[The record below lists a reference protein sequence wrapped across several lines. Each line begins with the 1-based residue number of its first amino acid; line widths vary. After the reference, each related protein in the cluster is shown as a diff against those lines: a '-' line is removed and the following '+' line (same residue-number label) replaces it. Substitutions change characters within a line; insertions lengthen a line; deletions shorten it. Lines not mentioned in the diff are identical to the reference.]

1 MKKTTKTLMSLM
13 AVVAVS
19 LGLFLSCSKEADS
32 KPQFI
37 FKPAPNKDVAA
48 KINGKDVTYDEL
60 LEGVENELYEAEMK
74 VHEIKMNRLRALV
87 LKKFMEAD
95 PAYKG
100 DNDKFLNEQIASSI
114 KVTDKAVMAFAKE
127 RNIPK
132 ENLNAQLKDR
142 IKKFLQNEEKQK
154 AIDNWI
160 AKKTKN
166 KPVEV
171 YLTRPTRPVKDV
183 SAGDAP
189 FMGGADAKV
198 TIVEFSDFQ
207 CPFCARGAK
216 LMTELKKKY
225 GNKVKVAFKN
235 FPLPFHNHAKKA
247 AEAGLCAYEQNKDK
261 FWKLHD
267 KMFADQSGLNKD
279 GLVAKAVSIG
289 LDKKKF
295 ETCLSSGK
303 HAARVNA
310 DMEEGKK
317 VGVKS
322 TPTFFVNGKMVNGAQ
337 PIEVFSEL
345 IDEELA
351 K

>member
-1 MKKTTKTLMSLM
+1 MRNRMKTLSFLAMMLLG
-13 AVVAVS
+13 A
-19 LGLFLSCSKEADS
+19 LGLFISCTKEVDS

-37 FKPAPNKDVAA
+37 FKPAPNKEAA
-48 KINGKDVTYDEL
+48 AMVNGKVITYSEL
-60 LEGVENELYEAEMK
+60 TEGVENDLYEAEMK
-74 VHEIKMNRLRALV
+74 VHEIKMNRLKALV

-100 DNDKFLNEQIASSI
+100 DNDKFLNEQIAKTI
-114 KVTDKAVMAFAKE
+114 KITEKQIMAFAKE

-132 ENLNAQLKDR
+132 ENLNDQLKER
-142 IKKFLQNEEKQK
+142 IKSFLENESKQT

-160 AKKTKN
+160 ATKTKKN
-166 KPVEV
+166 PVEV
-171 YLTRPTRPVKDV
+171 YLTKPNRPVKEV
-183 SAGDAP
+183 TAGDAP
-189 FMGGADAKV
+189 FIGGADAKV

-207 CPFCARGAK
+207 CPFCARGAT
-216 LMTELKKKY
+216 LMTDLKKKY
-225 GNKVKVAFKN
+225 GNKIKVAFKN

-247 AEAGLCAYEQNKDK
+247 AEAGLCAHEQKADS

-267 KMFADQSGLNKD
+267 KMFADQAGLNRD
-279 GLVAKAVSIG
+279 GLIAKAVSVG
-289 LDKKKF
+289 LNKEKF
-295 ETCLSSGK
+295 TTCLDSGK
-303 HAARVNA
+303 FAKSI
-310 DMEEGKK
+310 DSDIEEGQK